1 MKSEEPLVELRSC
14 VSAATLIMILG
25 LMGLFGPSLKAQ
37 SNPGDPLF
45 CDPNE
50 GVTFL
55 IVNGGTGVFTANSDC
70 FGNNLAANNTNPAV
84 INTSQGGT
92 LTRNGPSSS
101 GNYIYSPPTPNFTG
115 LDTFP
120 FTVTT
125 DCDRNGFPAGISTT
139 CPGGP
144 FAYTVT
150 LNVLPSTMMFTS
162 SGTTPILIPIPA
174 GSVSGCTN
182 PPAGNSG
189 TGPTATDVLGCTTA
203 VIRGF
208 GGVSPSNGTLTASG
222 NALLY
227 TPGGSFTG
235 TDTFTVQV
243 QGINTD
249 GTRAL
254 NSGNV
259 TVTIAPPPTVP
270 ALQTWGM
277 ALLAGLLL
285 FFGYQAAS
293 RRTA

>member
-1 MKSEEPLVELRSC
+1 MEFRSC
-14 VSAATLIMILG
+14 VQAATLITILG
-25 LMGLFGPSLKAQ
+25 LFATSLRAQ

-55 IVNGGTGVFTANSDC
+55 IVNGGTGVFTVNSDC
-70 FGNNLAANNTNPAV
+70 FGNNLAANNTNPSV
-84 INTSQGGT
+84 IATSQGGT
-92 LTRNGPSSS
+92 LTRNGTASS
-101 GNYIYSPPTPNFTG
+101 GNYIYTPPTPTFTG

-144 FAYTVT
+144 FTYTVT
-150 LNVLPSTMMFTS
+150 LNVLPATMTLQL
-162 SGTTPILIPIPA
+162 SGPSVPITIPVPA

-189 TGPTATDVLGCTTA
+189 TGPTATDVVGCTTA
-203 VIRGF
+203 LIK
-208 GGVSPSNGTLTASG
+208 GVGVNPSNGTIAVSG
-222 NALLY
+222 NTLLY
-227 TPGGSFTG
+227 TPGGSFNG
-235 TDTFTVQV
+235 DTFTIQV

-249 GTRAL
+249 GSRSL

-259 TVTIAPPPTVP
+259 TVIISPPPTVP
-270 ALQTWGM
+270 TLGTWCM

-285 FFGYQAAS
+285 FFGFKAAS